1 MKTYSIVAITNQ
13 SGQVVEKRL
22 FDAWGLIIKVQDGV
36 GNVLTG
42 LVALDRGYTGHEHLQ
57 GVNLIHMNGRLYDP
71 LVHRFLQPD
80 NFVQDPYNTQNF
92 NRYGYVLN
100 NPLKYTDPSGELF
113 WLIPVAI
120 IVVSAAINVY
130 YNWDDIT
137 NGTGK
142 FSDIS
147 WGKFLG
153 YTGSGAVSGALTVY
167 GGPYGVIWAGGAQG
181 LLNSMIR
188 GDNLEN
194 TLSNTTTGLI
204 SGAVSY
210 GINLKFDQ
218 LLPNGLIGG
227 NNYLNS
233 VLTGATREVISN
245 FGGSFAGEFS
255 RTWDFENSV
264 RSAANPFNIGLS
276 AVSGG
281 LSGGLDFE
289 NSPKPKT
296 QSPII
301 ESLNLI
307 PYYPMPIILP
317 PVRTVIPPVYK
328 PNNNFRYNFNN

>member
-1 MKTYSIVAITNQ
+1 MVVVFSMTLEFIMDETPVFNSIDSKLLVIWEESTPLTQ
-13 SGQVVEKRL
+13 DE
-22 FDAWGLIIKVQDGV
+22 IKVFNTSSFENIMICTDV
-36 GNVLTG
+36 SNSSVFLNAG
-42 LVALDRGYTGHEHLQ
+42 LVDE
-57 GVNLIHMNGRLYDP
+57 
-71 LVHRFLQPD
+71 
-80 NFVQDPYNTQNF
+80 
-92 NRYGYVLN
+92 
-100 NPLKYTDPSGELF
+100 
-113 WLIPVAI
+113 
-120 IVVSAAINVY
+120 
-130 YNWDDIT
+130 
-137 NGTGK
+137 
-142 FSDIS
+142 
-147 WGKFLG
+147 
-153 YTGSGAVSGALTVY
+153 
-167 GGPYGVIWAGGAQG
+167 
-181 LLNSMIR
+181 MIR